1 MAKQFRQL
9 DSGLV
14 IPDWMPD
21 TRARRRPFA
30 PKGFRF
36 TVGGGADPGCNCS
49 PCGCCSSGTPTELQV
64 VLTGITN
71 GSCSD
76 CATLNGTYILASTL
90 ASDVNCLWQYN
101 LPSAICG
108 FNYVFVQLRNI
119 GGGTPYRIDVAI
131 AGSSLTRY
139 IYWWD
144 TQTDKFDCG
153 NFSDLSVTYRS

>member
-1 MAKQFRQL
+1 M
-9 DSGLV
+9 
-14 IPDWMPD
+14 
-21 TRARRRPFA
+21 
-30 PKGFRF
+30 
-36 TVGGGADPGCNCS
+36 
-49 PCGCCSSGTPTELQV
+49 

-119 GGGTPYRIDVAI
+119 GGGTPYRVDS
-131 AGSSLTRY
+131 GYRRKL
-139 IYWWD
+139 
-144 TQTDKFDCG
+144 
-153 NFSDLSVTYRS
+153 SDPLHLLVGHPDRQV